1 MATSKEGWTRNKH
14 SLILKLHRIIILFL
28 LFKILKENLKTIFH
42 IFIIDKSK
50 GVIFVTLEMLE
61 NEGLWYMP
69 LDHKINIKRYLG
81 YCTRLLES
89 FSCGNQIPSW
99 HQSKWWEQS
108 NRENVC
114 TLDGLW
120 TVVKLKEK
128 FYMKGLLT
136 IAWDTFSL
144 WETLFPTS
152 TASFSV
158 TKSIVLS
165 QTINV
170 CSAMNAIKSQ
180 HVTVVL
186 GSKSHKSLLQSGDK
200 RNENSSQTSDFD
212 F

>member
-1 MATSKEGWTRNKH
+1 M
-14 SLILKLHRIIILFL
+14 
-28 LFKILKENLKTIFH
+28 IFH

-61 NEGLWYMP
+61 NESLWYTR
-69 LDHKINIKRYLG
+69 LDHKIKIKRYLG
-81 YCTRLLES
+81 YFTKLLES

-99 HQSKWWEQS
+99 NQSKWWEQL

-114 TLDGLW
+114 KLDGLW

-128 FYMKGLLT
+128 VYMKGLLT

-165 QTINV
+165 QKTNV
-170 CSAMNAIKSQ
+170 CSAMNAIRE
-180 HVTVVL
+180 
-186 GSKSHKSLLQSGDK
+186 SKSSHNTSRRSLVTRVTRVCFSRETKGMKIHRKLVTLI
-200 RNENSSQTSDFD
+200 SQTFHHFSRSSADNKRRIRSYGHL
-212 F
+212 